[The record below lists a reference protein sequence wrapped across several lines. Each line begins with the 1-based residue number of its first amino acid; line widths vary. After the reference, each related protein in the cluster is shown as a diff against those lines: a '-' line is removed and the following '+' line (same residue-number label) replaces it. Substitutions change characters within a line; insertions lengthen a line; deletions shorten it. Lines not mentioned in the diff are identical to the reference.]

1 MSAVLRDNRFNSSP
15 SRISSVFNL
24 EAASSAAF
32 PFALMK
38 KMVRHNNRISDL
50 SSNFRSEME
59 REGVT
64 CDEMLNSLDE
74 TKREIASEKNRL

>member
-15 SRISSVFNL
+15 SRISSVFNV
-24 EAASSAAF
+24 ETVSSTAF
-32 PFALMK
+32 PFALMR
-38 KMVRHNNRISDL
+38 KMVRHNNWISEL

-74 TKREIASEKNRL
+74 TKREIASEQGRL